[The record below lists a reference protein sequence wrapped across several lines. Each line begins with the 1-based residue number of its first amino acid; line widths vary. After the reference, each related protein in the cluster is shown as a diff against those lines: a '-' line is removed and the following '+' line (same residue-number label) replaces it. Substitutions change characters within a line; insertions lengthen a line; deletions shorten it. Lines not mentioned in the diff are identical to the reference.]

1 MTASYNNQIYSLEDL
16 DGVGIDFC
24 VMKAKIGNAAAKEKL
39 FLSFLP
45 LFKKYGGKN
54 YNLKEDY
61 IQEFGVKFL
70 EAVNNFSFKQKIP
83 FAAYIKNVVRANFT
97 SLIRRENRFSKNH
110 NFLNDEKWETIENT
124 VEASKDNSFLQ
135 KENIINLLKN
145 LTIREQEV
153 LIYLY
158 VLEKTPKEISDY
170 LNLSVKTISNTK
182 TRALNKLG
190 KIIKRG

>member
-1 MTASYNNQIYSLEDL
+1 MEIQNEGYLLGYPNIYPYTCIKEIINQMEKSL
-16 DGVGIDFC
+16 C
-24 VMKAKIGNAAAKEKL
+24 KIKIE
-39 FLSFLP
+39 P
-45 LFKKYGGKN
+45 KKQGTG
-54 YNLKEDY
+54 
-61 IQEFGVKFL
+61 FPCR
-70 EAVNNFSFKQKIP
+70 IP
-83 FAAYIKNVVRANFT
+83 FPTEKELLPV
-97 SLIRRENRFSKNH
+97 LITNNH
-110 NFLNDEKWETIENT
+110 FLNDEKWETIENT